1 MDIDNMNMINKDKD
15 KDKGENMEK
24 FFLTCF
30 FGWYLYNFGPP
41 SNLLIL
47 FNFIYI
53 KCCAFY
59 DKTIELHNFLALFF
73 NYYNVVLAPEYFNEE
88 NDKTNDQDQL
98 NNGEDNTIT
107 KKVEIR
113 YEDKYLDD
121 IRKMDKEFKFTEEEE
136 QQKSKKTDEIYKETI
151 TSYSRRISEI
161 YNEFKDHEKILS
173 KYEDITEDETNNN
186 DTNEN
191 EETNENETKEEVIE
205 RINSEQ
211 TNLFKEMDTLKQI
224 LETEEGKEKCMNDAS
239 EQALQFIIKQRL
251 DKLKNNFVIENTP
264 LGNVLM
270 VYDNERGSFKFYS
283 DNTVPYRYLE
293 VVGRKYVK
301 QFNCRPIFVDMEEE
315 LNLSEEKWTRDRK
328 EKEER
333 AEQEKKKQE
342 ENIKNNVFTQEK
354 KNVFAKFKSYNKEA
368 GTGHVNISAPPKNS
382 IPNKHNEK
390 PENEKILLKE
400 KANRYTYEGKFAN
413 FNFLKKIERKV
424 TDKKYALTFADF
436 KKMQQEKK

>member
-1 MDIDNMNMINKDKD
+1 MDTDNMDMDMNMNNTEKNKDK
-15 KDKGENMEK
+15 NMET

-47 FNFIYI
+47 LNFIYL
-53 KCCAFY
+53 KCCVFY
-59 DKTIELHNFLALFF
+59 DRTIEVHNFLTIFF
-73 NYYNVVLAPEYFNEE
+73 NYYNVILSPDYFNDETNETNETNEQCEE
-88 NDKTNDQDQL
+88 EIIIKNL
-98 NNGEDNTIT
+98 
-107 KKVEIR
+107 EIR

-121 IRKMDKEFKFTEEEE
+121 IRKMDKEFKFTQEEEE
-136 QQKSKKTDEIYKETI
+136 HKIKKTNDLYKETVM
-151 TSYSRRISEI
+151 TCATRISEI
-161 YNEFKDHEKILS
+161 YNEFKQHEKLLS
-173 KYEDITEDETNNN
+173 KYDN
-186 DTNEN
+186 DTNDN
-191 EETNENETKEEVIE
+191 DTNDNDTNDNDTNDEETKEEIIE
-205 RINSEQ
+205 RIKYDQ

-270 VYDNERGSFKFYS
+270 VYDNERGTFKFYS

-315 LNLSEEKWTRDRK
+315 LILADEKWNKERK

-333 AEQEKKKQE
+333 EEQEKKEKE

-382 IPNKHNEK
+382 IPNKTTEK

>member
-1 MDIDNMNMINKDKD
+1 MDMDNIDINNMNMD
-15 KDKGENMEK
+15 KDKGKNMET

-47 FNFIYI
+47 LNFIYI
-53 KCCAFY
+53 KCCVFY
-59 DKTIELHNFLALFF
+59 DRMIEVHNFLDLFF
-73 NYYNVVLAPEYFNEE
+73 NYYNVILSPDYFN
-88 NDKTNDQDQL
+88 NKTNDPEQL
-98 NNGEDNTIT
+98 NNDEEIII

-113 YEDKYLDD
+113 YEDKYLDE
-121 IRKMDKEFKFTEEEE
+121 IRKMDKEFKFTQEEEE
-136 QQKSKKTDEIYKETI
+136 QKIIKTNELYKETV
-151 TSYSRRISEI
+151 TTCARRISEI
-161 YNEFKDHEKILS
+161 YGEFKEHETILS
-173 KYEDITEDETNNN
+173 KYEDIKEDTNDN
-186 DTNEN
+186 DTNDN
-191 EETNENETKEEVIE
+191 DTNETKEEIIE
-205 RINSEQ
+205 RIKYEQ

-239 EQALQFIIKQRL
+239 EQALQFIIKERL

-270 VYDNERGSFKFYS
+270 VYDNNRESFKFYS

-315 LNLSEEKWTRDRK
+315 LNLSEEKWMKERK

-333 AEQEKKKQE
+333 EQEEKKKQE

-382 IPNKHNEK
+382 IPNKNTEK
-390 PENEKILLKE
+390 SENEKILLKE

-413 FNFLKKIERKV
+413 FNFLKKVERKV

>member
-1 MDIDNMNMINKDKD
+1 MDMDNIDNMNNMDNMNKNTETDKD
-15 KDKGENMEK
+15 FI
-24 FFLTCF
+24 FFTLF
-30 FGWYLYNFGPP
+30 LGWYLYNFGPP

-47 FNFIYI
+47 MNFIYI
-53 KCCAFY
+53 KCCLFY
-59 DKTIELHNFLALFF
+59 NRTIEVHNFLALFF
-73 NYYNVVLAPEYFNEE
+73 NYYNHILSPDFFAINEIYTE
-88 NDKTNDQDQL
+88 T
-98 NNGEDNTIT
+98 ET
-107 KKVEIR
+107 KSETATETEESIIKKEIR
-113 YEDKYLDD
+113 YEDKYLDE
-121 IRKMDKEFKFTEEEE
+121 IRKMDKEFKFTQEEEE
-136 QQKSKKTDEIYKETI
+136 QKIIKTNENYKEII
-151 TSYSRRISEI
+151 TSYAKRISEI
-161 YNEFKDHEKILS
+161 YNEFKEHEKILT
-173 KYEDITEDETNNN
+173 KYEDIN
-186 DTNEN
+186 DTND
-191 EETNENETKEEVIE
+191 TNDINDTNDTNDTKEEIIE
-205 RINSEQ
+205 RIKYEQ
-211 TNLFKEMDTLKQI
+211 TNLFKEMDTLNQI

-239 EQALQFIIKQRL
+239 EQALQFIIKERL

-270 VYDNERGSFKFYS
+270 VYDNDRESFKFYS

-315 LNLSEEKWTRDRK
+315 LNLSEEKWTKERK
-328 EKEER
+328 EKEELE
-333 AEQEKKKQE
+333 EQEKRKKE
-342 ENIKNNVFTQEK
+342 ENIKNNVFIQEK

-382 IPNKHNEK
+382 IPNKNNEK

-424 TDKKYALTFADF
+424 TDKKYGITFADF